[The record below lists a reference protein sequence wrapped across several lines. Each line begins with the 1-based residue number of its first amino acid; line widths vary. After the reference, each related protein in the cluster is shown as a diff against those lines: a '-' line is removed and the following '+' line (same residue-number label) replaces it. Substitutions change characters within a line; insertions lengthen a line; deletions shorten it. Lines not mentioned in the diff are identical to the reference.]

1 MGDFDKF
8 MKSKNRNLYIGIGLI
23 ILLLVGALVWMY
35 SSKRN
40 AEHDLEE
47 ESDLIRS
54 AVSNAQA
61 SQAPA
66 SQPKEQFTPPQAQQ
80 KAARPAIVVFH
91 SNGCGHCT
99 QLMPVWAQL
108 RQQIGKE
115 VDVMDFEASKEREIL
130 AQNGVQGVPDI
141 RYYPKGF
148 PSQEHVKYSDMP
160 GANRQLDSLI
170 RFAMSHGQTA

>member
-35 SSKRN
+35 SSKRKD
-40 AEHDLEE
+40 EHDLEE

-61 SQAPA
+61 SQTP
-66 SQPKEQFTPPQAQQ
+66 SQPKEQFTPPQPQQ

-108 RQQIGKE
+108 RQQIGNE

-148 PSQEHVKYSDMP
+148 PSQEHVKYGDMP
-160 GANRQLDSLI
+160 GASRQLDSLI